1 MKCNFVK
8 SNNEVCGNNAMIED
22 EKCFWHSDK
31 ISEESKN
38 EQRSKGGKSKVI
50 KCEVEFENFELNN
63 FADVRKLNAVLINRV
78 LQNELDLRI
87 ATGVCYNLNLQMKL
101 IQFEILENRILEL
114 EQRVFNPEAA
124 EQQIK
129 EMFIGK

>member
-8 SNNEVCGNNAMIED
+8 SNNEVCGNNAMNED

-31 ISEESKN
+31 ISEDEKN
-38 EQRSKGGKSKVI
+38 KQRSKGGKSKVI

-63 FADVRKLNAVLINRV
+63 FADVRNLNAVLINRV

-101 IQFEILENRILEL
+101 IQFEIFENRISEL
-114 EQRVFNPEAA
+114 EQRVFDPEEA
-124 EQQIK
+124 EQKIK
-129 EMFIGK
+129 ELFVGK

>member
-114 EQRVFNPEAA
+114 EQRVFNPEEAKR
-124 EQQIK
+124 QIN

>member
-63 FADVRKLNAVLINRV
+63 FADVRKLNAVLINSV
-78 LQNELDLRI
+78 LQNKIDLRI
-87 ATGVCYNLNLQMKL
+87 ITGVCYNLNLQMKL

>member
-1 MKCNFVK
+1 MKCNFK
-8 SNNEVCGNNAMIED
+8 KKNNELCGNNAMIED

-63 FADVRKLNAVLINRV
+63 FADVRKLNAVLINSV
-78 LQNELDLRI
+78 LQNKIDLRI
-87 ATGVCYNLNLQMKL
+87 ITGVCYNLNLQMKL
-101 IQFEILENRILEL
+101 IQFEILENRISEL

>member
-8 SNNEVCGNNAMIED
+8 SNNEVCGNNAMNED

-31 ISEESKN
+31 ISEDEKN
-38 EQRSKGGKSKVI
+38 KQRSKGGKSKVI

-101 IQFEILENRILEL
+101 IQFEIFENRISEL

-129 EMFIGK
+129 GMFFGK

>member
-8 SNNEVCGNNAMIED
+8 SNNELCGNNAMIED

-63 FADVRKLNAVLINRV
+63 FADVRKLNAVLINSV
-78 LQNELDLRI
+78 LQNKIDLRI
-87 ATGVCYNLNLQMKL
+87 ITGVCYNLNLQMKL

-114 EQRVFNPEAA
+114 EQRVFNPEEAKR
-124 EQQIK
+124 QIN

>member
-1 MKCNFVK
+1 
-8 SNNEVCGNNAMIED
+8 MIED
-22 EKCFWHSDK
+22 SRCFWHSDK
-31 ISEESKN
+31 ISEDEKN
-38 EQRSKGGKSKVI
+38 KQRSKGGKSKVI

-63 FADVRKLNAVLINRV
+63 FADVRKLNAVLINSV
-78 LQNELDLRI
+78 LQNKIDLRI
-87 ATGVCYNLNLQMKL
+87 ITGVCYNLNLQMKL